1 MEMIMRMSIIKM
13 IVVLFSY
20 ALMFIQSS
28 DAYDNV
34 YTHPYINEKAVKEHL
49 KVNTILKE
57 TVGLNDGIYTKFG
70 DKRIWELIR
79 DGGIQEDEP
88 EWRCFRHFHDPLNA
102 SWDDA
107 GLLSLYKSM
116 IYWAQTPDQAL
127 LTGTEEQYA
136 KTFRSLGHLMHL
148 VSDAALPA
156 HVRNDAHPKFF
167 EKITIYDDSDPYE
180 SWVGNNHKKIKE
192 MEYERFTVD
201 QAIFD
206 MAVANTSAPSPVSA
220 LWDHDEYNSDGSNMP
235 DDSNKTIGLAEYTNA
250 NFWTEDTFPWKFNS
264 GNYPHPVLED
274 TNYDENVWLNPK
286 QVDAEDGV
294 TDKRIYFSKTSDA
307 VGTPFLAA
315 GYWYWQLYMWNK
327 PEVDDTFLL
336 DEKCY
341 EQYAKKLIPRAIG
354 YSAAL
359 LDYFFRGTMDV
370 KNLSVNYD
378 TNRTG
383 DDLVISAVNFEATNS
398 TPSPTQPEPA
408 VEPMQNGTLDLV
420 CRYTPPSGGDMV
432 YEVVKGF
439 YTVVDENDAINNGY
453 VSLSIPLDH
462 SIPIDALDL
471 NFTLVYRG
479 RLGNE
484 TDAVAAAAIPI
495 ALNSRIAYYH
505 QPGGPPNLSNVY
517 ASFAD
522 GTDEREI
529 TGNLD
534 KGLWYFEPAWS
545 PDGTRMA
552 ISKQTC
558 GATGTDGYC
567 VDGFT
572 ETIEIVDLE
581 TLDEKTTIS
590 PIDPYF
596 GINPILPLI
605 SPAFSRDSSK
615 ITAIVDKLDMGFN
628 GIIVY
633 DLYSGN
639 WHYLNNF
646 EFWNRKRVNGSAP
659 AWSPVRDE
667 ILYYVHQQQDPTTNE
682 MVFDR
687 DIYLINSDGS
697 DNRWLTDDDYT
708 NIQPSWSP
716 GGDWFV
722 FASNRDGEGVMD
734 IWMMDREGGNLKKL
748 RDCTAGCYHPN
759 FSPDGL
765 RLAFE
770 ESGDIYSMN
779 LGGSDLK
786 ALTTLGDRTTAPAW
800 SPYLRVPTLEVEVS
814 VTTVNPGEPVTLSW
828 TSEFADLAE
837 LNDGNGTVSIDTS
850 DTMIFYPTETKTY
863 TIQVS
868 GLGGMVTQAVAID
881 VITTPPFTP

>member
-1 MEMIMRMSIIKM
+1 MSTFLGK
-13 IVVLFSY
+13 
-20 ALMFIQSS
+20 IQ
-28 DAYDNV
+28 
-34 YTHPYINEKAVKEHL
+34 
-49 KVNTILKE
+49 
-57 TVGLNDGIYTKFG
+57 
-70 DKRIWELIR
+70 
-79 DGGIQEDEP
+79 
-88 EWRCFRHFHDPLNA
+88 
-102 SWDDA
+102 
-107 GLLSLYKSM
+107 
-116 IYWAQTPDQAL
+116 
-127 LTGTEEQYA
+127 
-136 KTFRSLGHLMHL
+136 
-148 VSDAALPA
+148 
-156 HVRNDAHPKFF
+156 
-167 EKITIYDDSDPYE
+167 
-180 SWVGNNHKKIKE
+180 
-192 MEYERFTVD
+192 
-201 QAIFD
+201 IFD
-206 MAVANTSAPSPVSA
+206 LAVANIYAPSPISA
-220 LWDHDEYNSDGSNMP
+220 LWDHDEYNLGGSNP
-235 DDSNKTIGLAEYTNA
+235 PGDSNTTIGLAEYTSA

-383 DDLVISAVNFEATNS
+383 DDLVISAVNFDVANT
-398 TPSPTQPEPA
+398 TPSPNQSGSS
-408 VEPMQNGTLDLV
+408 VEIMQNGVLDLV
-420 CRYTPPSGGDMV
+420 CCYIPPRGGDMV
-432 YEVVKGF
+432 YDVAKGI

-453 VSLSIPLDH
+453 VSLSIPLDQ
-462 SIPIDALDL
+462 SIPIGALDIS
-471 NFTLVYRG
+471 FTLVYRG
-479 RLGNE
+479 GLGNE

-495 ALNSRIAYYH
+495 ASNSRIAYYH

-529 TGNLD
+529 TGNID

-552 ISKQTC
+552 IPKQTC
-558 GATGTDGYC
+558 GAAATDGYC

-581 TLDEKTTIS
+581 TLDVISIIS
-590 PIDPYF
+590 PNDPYF

-615 ITAIVDKLDMGFN
+615 IVAIVDKLDMGFN
-628 GIIVY
+628 GIVVY
-633 DLYSGN
+633 DLNSGT
-639 WHYLNNF
+639 WDYLNSF
-646 EFWNRKRVNGSAP
+646 EFWNNKRINGSAP

-687 DIYLINSDGS
+687 DIYLIDSDGS
-697 DNRWLTDDDYT
+697 NNRQLTDDDYT
-708 NIQPSWSP
+708 NIQPSWLP
-716 GGDWFV
+716 GGDWIV
-722 FASNRDGEGVMD
+722 FASNRDGEGVLD
-734 IWMMDREGGNLKKL
+734 IWIMDREGGHMKKL

-759 FSPDGL
+759 FSPEGL

-770 ESGDIYSMN
+770 ESGDIYTMN

-850 DTMIFYPTETKTY
+850 GTMIVYPNATTTY